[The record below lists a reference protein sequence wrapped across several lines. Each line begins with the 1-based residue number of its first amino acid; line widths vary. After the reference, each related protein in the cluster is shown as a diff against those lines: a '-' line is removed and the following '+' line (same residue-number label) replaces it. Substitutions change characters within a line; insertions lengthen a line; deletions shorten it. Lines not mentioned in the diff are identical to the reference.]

1 MHGIH
6 GCAYLY
12 IYIYMYLWHSRCC
25 VYWLVGGCWLPLP
38 SSFTRWPSV
47 AGKRVEWRYGGQ
59 LSLNSSRRGWEGDS
73 GTRSATSPLCLVSNL
88 LLLVELCHGRMHI
101 YAVNYNL

>member
-1 MHGIH
+1 MSIG
-6 GCAYLY
+6 
-12 IYIYMYLWHSRCC
+12 WP
-25 VYWLVGGCWLPLP
+25 VLPLL
-38 SSFTRWPSV
+38 V
-47 AGKRVEWRYGGQ
+47 AVAVVVH
-59 LSLNSSRRGWEGDS
+59 SLAGRGWSDVTEGNSLSTHREGVGRGWDS